1 MMPIIYLHYL
11 RPIMLVK
18 IHILMHTFDLDVCHS
33 CAISLTWLV
42 CREADWSWW
51 HLHQE
56 AEGGMSM
63 QHCFEGANRSVSLKC
78 LEISFMFCSQE
89 TDGLKPKKGAKGKRG
104 RNSRQQASAPQGE
117 IKVCSI
123 EGTRASI
130 DKCLDIVKQ
139 K

>member
-18 IHILMHTFDLDVCHS
+18 IHILMHTFDLDVSCHS

-56 AEGGMSM
+56 VEGGMSV
-63 QHCFEGANRSVSLKC
+63 QHCFEGVNHSL
-78 LEISFMFCSQE
+78 FSQF
-89 TDGLKPKKGAKGKRG
+89 
-104 RNSRQQASAPQGE
+104 
-117 IKVCSI
+117 
-123 EGTRASI
+123 
-130 DKCLDIVKQ
+130 
-139 K
+139 